1 MAWVILGAIC
11 MAYPFILMVAHPPA
25 QDALVDPGLV
35 DEPDQGDDQL
45 DGGQDVEDQTPEC
58 HYEMTTYILWVAV
71 QQCGEVNYKLLILG
85 LPAAVILSCL
95 LTTLFSHCSLC
106 FDFDDDELATW
117 IRTCQ

>member
-45 DGGQDVEDQTPEC
+45 DGGQDVEDQTPKC
-58 HYEMTTYILWVAV
+58 HYEMPVWLGGV
-71 QQCGEVNYKLLILG
+71 QYCGETIIYFIIATAFVIFTI
-85 LPAAVILSCL
+85 AVIR
-95 LTTLFSHCSLC
+95 FSKK
-106 FDFDDDELATW
+106 
-117 IRTCQ
+117 